1 MLRRGRHQRGQ
12 SLVEVAIIMPVLL
25 VLLLASIEVAHAFHN
40 FNILVG
46 TSREAGRLGSRGET
60 IFDET
65 ELATMVQESAG
76 NLHFFDDGRGRM
88 VVIRVGVNDA
98 GAIDEYECKVAT
110 SVGSISD
117 CGPSDTDLTQTE
129 LQALLSASSPPAEE
143 DKFIV
148 VELFYNHPLLL
159 MNSMIENPLPMHTY
173 AIMPESG
180 Q

>member
-1 MLRRGRHQRGQ
+1 
-12 SLVEVAIIMPVLL
+12 MPVLL
-25 VLLLASIEVAHAFHN
+25 VLLLATIEVAHAFHN

-65 ELATMVQESAG
+65 ELATIVQDSTG
-76 NLHFFDDGRGRM
+76 NLGFFENGRGRL
-88 VVIRVGVNDA
+88 VIIRVGVNSS
-98 GAIDEYECKVAT
+98 GGIYEYDCKVAT
-110 SVGSISD
+110 SVGSISA
-117 CGPSDTDLTQTE
+117 CGPSDTELTPGE

-173 AIMPESG
+173 SIMPESG